1 MMWPEPELRA
11 IIRPEPEMKN
21 LNTITDTKNMYRSLD
36 GQDYVRIANG
46 ILINCWQ
53 TLFQVLVNFYENLS
67 YMLRGSSKLFNM
79 THIS

>member
-1 MMWPEPELRA
+1 
-11 IIRPEPEMKN
+11 
-21 LNTITDTKNMYRSLD
+21 MYRSLD
-36 GQDYVRIANG
+36 GQDYVRIVNG

-53 TLFQVLVNFYENLS
+53 TLFQVLVIFYENLS